1 MIDIKTW
8 FQLNKKDLEYLYYKL
23 IYISK
28 AYGINI
34 INNQS
39 SIDEFICM
47 MYNLSD
53 KYIYD
58 ENYIEI

>member
-8 FQLNKKDLEYLYYKL
+8 FELNKKDLKYLYYEL
-23 IYISK
+23 IHISK
-28 AYGINI
+28 LYGINI
-34 INNQS
+34 IINQS

-53 KYIYD
+53 KYIYK
-58 ENYIEI
+58 ENYLDI